1 MHVVIPEHIQRFV
14 LTSIPSVPY
23 LEAALLFLR
32 SAQLERNRVDL
43 SRALYL
49 PEAKAAELLDALC
62 RAGILEACPGAEE
75 RYRYAPRDPALASAL
90 EQLAQV
96 YATDMIGV
104 THLIHD
110 STQKTARRFADAFR
124 LRRDR

>member
-1 MHVVIPEHIQRFV
+1 MIPEHIQRFV

-23 LEAALLFLR
+23 LEAALLFHKG
-32 SAQLERNRVDL
+32 AQVESNCGDL
-43 SRALYL
+43 ARALYV

-62 RAGILEACPGAEE
+62 RAGILGACPNAEG
-75 RYRYAPRDPALASAL
+75 RYRYAPRDEALAAAIR
-90 EQLAQV
+90 QLAEV
-96 YATDMIGV
+96 YASDMIGV

-110 STQKTARRFADAFR
+110 STQKTARRFADAFK